1 MRRITVKRKYK
12 NVETIDM
19 SGRQKIKIIEL
30 TEEEKNPDNF
40 ADEIEDFEK
49 RLTERYESHLAFY
62 EEIANK
68 NISSEKIFLSYDE
81 LVSKLTKSNKLLKM
95 MLKENNL
102 NEG

>member
-1 MRRITVKRKYK
+1 MKRKYK

-30 TEEEKNPDNF
+30 TEEEKNPDSY

-49 RLTERYESHLAFY
+49 RLTERYESYLAFY
-62 EEIANK
+62 EDISQK
-68 NISSEKIFLSYDE
+68 NISSEKSFLSYDE